1 MGSALGDVDVPG
13 GGLGGGSSGVSGGG
27 HIGEVGG
34 VSMGAVCERVKESL
48 GLTALQDRLFT
59 WHESNMEFSQ
69 SGAID
74 DVSLS
79 YVLFCAARCCSV
91 LLCSPVYTHSFTHI
105 YTPLGII
112 FCLPR
117 PPLSPLPHNPHVHKR
132 FKSTMPLLI

>member
-13 GGLGGGSSGVSGGG
+13 GGSGGGSSGVSGGG

-79 YVLFCAARCCSV
+79 YVLFCAARCCSAH
-91 LLCSPVYTHSFTHI
+91 LFTHI
-105 YTPLGII
+105 HSHTYTH
-112 FCLPR
+112 R
-117 PPLSPLPHNPHVHKR
+117 
-132 FKSTMPLLI
+132 